1 MNVNHDPISRTTPIG
16 DAAERKT
23 GTGSLLRAS
32 RLRCGEELED
42 IAQSLRIRRRHLE
55 AIEDGRFDE
64 LPGTT
69 YAVGFIRAYA
79 DYLGLDSDEVVR
91 RFKEENTLQP
101 GRPPKAELVFPSPM
115 SESGIP
121 RGAVVF
127 LGVLIGVIAYG
138 GWYSSTVDNDFF
150 KNWIE
155 PVPQRLADMVSGG
168 GSPAEPDRSQA
179 VAADKPVE
187 AVDPTPVT
195 TPKPEMAEPEIADTA
210 TESATDAPATDAP
223 SIVATSPDPA
233 PTDTASSDALAADT
247 ASGASEVTATAPTAV
262 ATATESAAETPDA
275 TPAPETAAAPAPEP
289 ATETSATET
298 VPEPA
303 RPPQSIAQPVETAEL
318 PAPAA
323 EPSASDNAA
332 AAAPETAAAEGLSSE
347 TPNDMA
353 PAAEVADQATAAGTA
368 ATEVANVPAIPE
380 GTRIVLTAISD
391 SWVEVRETVTDTWV
405 WGKLLRAGESYPVPD
420 RPNLKLKTGN
430 AGGLTIAVDGTNV
443 PPVGESGEVV
453 RNVLLD
459 PDRLKAGTAA
469 SR

>member
-1 MNVNHDPISRTTPIG
+1 MNHDPISRATPIG
-16 DAAERKT
+16 DDAKRKT

-42 IAQSLRIRRRHLE
+42 IAQALRIRRRHLE

-79 DYLGLDSDEVVR
+79 DYLGLASEEVVR
-91 RFKEENTLQP
+91 RFKEENTMQP

-155 PVPQRLADMVSGG
+155 PVPQRLADMVSSGG
-168 GSPAEPDRSQA
+168 DTAEPDRSQA
-179 VAADKPVE
+179 VVADKPAE
-187 AVDPTPVT
+187 TMEPAPVT
-195 TPKPEMAEPEIADTA
+195 TPKPEMTDTTTQPAAET
-210 TESATDAPATDAP
+210 PAADAP
-223 SIVATSPDPA
+223 SIVAISPDAVTTDTTSSDTPIADAASGTPEATATSPGTETTE
-233 PTDTASSDALAADT
+233 PTQSTVADT
-247 ASGASEVTATAPTAV
+247 AVEP
-262 ATATESAAETPDA
+262 ATEGADA
-275 TPAPETAAAPAPEP
+275 TPAPEPVTAP
-289 ATETSATET
+289 ATETATPET
-298 VPEPA
+298 TPEPV
-303 RPPQSIAQPVETAEL
+303 RPPQSIAEPVETAEL

-323 EPSASDNAA
+323 ETPETVSSDAAPGSASAESPSAET
-332 AAAPETAAAEGLSSE
+332 PGETA
-347 TPNDMA
+347 P
-353 PAAEVADQATAAGTA
+353 PAEVADQATAAGTA

-380 GTRIVLTAISD
+380 GTRIVLTAVSD

-420 RPNLKLKTGN
+420 SPNLKLKTGN
-430 AGGLTIAVDGTNV
+430 AGGLTIAVDGTDV
-443 PPVGESGEVV
+443 PAVGESGEVV

-459 PDRLKAGTAA
+459 PDRLKAGTAV